1 LRTNFRKGIVKDYKD
16 HERRITNYGDNKPI
30 VKEPKTLFE
39 MAMEPFED
47 DMLRILC
54 ASACV
59 SLVLG
64 IATEGL
70 AEGWLEGASILVA
83 VVIIVTVTTGN
94 DYIKQKQFEK
104 LNAIATAKNVNCYRG
119 GDLINMSVY
128 DLLVGDVVEIET
140 GEILSID
147 GILIEGANVSVDE
160 SSITGETN

>member
-1 LRTNFRKGIVKDYKD
+1 
-16 HERRITNYGDNKPI
+16 
-30 VKEPKTLFE
+30 